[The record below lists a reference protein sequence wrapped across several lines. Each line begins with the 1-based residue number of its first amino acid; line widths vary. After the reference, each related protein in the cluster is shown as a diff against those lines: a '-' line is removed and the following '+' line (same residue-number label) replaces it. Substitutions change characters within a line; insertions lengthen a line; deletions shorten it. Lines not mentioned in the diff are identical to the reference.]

1 MTAGSLPE
9 EGGSTLSALPAGGH
23 NRPVAL
29 HSAAQRGILIED
41 LTGRDL
47 GQYHVLE
54 QLGVGGMAV
63 VYRAVQGSLGRDL
76 ALKVLSPA
84 LVHQEGFLQRFES
97 EARTLARLD
106 HPYILPIYDFS
117 TIAGYTFIVSP
128 LVRGGTLRAC
138 LAGRPM
144 QPQAA
149 IRYLTQV
156 ADALHHAHQVGVIHR
171 DLKPSNVLIHAD
183 GRCVLADFGLARGPD
198 SPSGLTIG
206 GFAMG
211 TPGYMSPEQALGS
224 ELTPRADIYSLA
236 VIAFEMLAGS
246 RPYQGGDPHKLV
258 MATVHEPVPSVRERN
273 PELSAQVQ
281 AVVEAGLAKD
291 PDRRPASAVEFV
303 HGLTSALMA
312 TITTSAPAPK
322 TALAGVGSPDLELPS
337 PPPSRS
343 PETPSATASN
353 PTVSTLEHM
362 GLRRPRAVGSRLMNS
377 FFADALHAAEHVAG
391 DHWMEMLAGAGLEAF
406 NFDSPPEDGELGAP
420 IEYLG
425 RLAEGLERIFGTQSP
440 DKLRQW
446 GHLVV
451 ELDLEQDRSAAA
463 ERRSLRLIPGQQRR
477 LGAVLKG
484 FVRRLDS
491 VRGGE
496 LHAWKQLDADQ
507 FWFVIYGNALV
518 AGRRKPDKA
527 CAFWTAAL
535 EARLRW
541 AGLANDWTVS
551 ELECGATNGGNDCVF
566 AVRSARAR

>member
-1 MTAGSLPE
+1 M
-9 EGGSTLSALPAGGH
+9 ALD
-23 NRPVAL
+23 
-29 HSAAQRGILIED
+29 SAAQRGTLIED

-47 GQYHVLE
+47 GQYHVLD

-76 ALKVLSPA
+76 ALKVLSPT
-84 LVHQEGFLQRFES
+84 LVHQEGFLQRFEL

-117 TIAGYTFIVSP
+117 TIDGYTFIVSP
-128 LVRGGTLRAC
+128 LVRGGTLRSY
-138 LAGRPM
+138 LTGQPM

-149 IRYLTQV
+149 VRYLTQV

-183 GRCVLADFGLARGPD
+183 GRCVLADFGLARSAD
-198 SPSGLTIG
+198 TPSGLTIG

-236 VIAFEMLAGS
+236 VIAFEMLTGG
-246 RPYQGGDPHKLV
+246 RPYQGNDPHKLV
-258 MATVHEPVPSVRERN
+258 MATVHEPIPSLRERN
-273 PELSAQVQ
+273 PELHPQVE

-291 PDRRPASAVEFV
+291 PDRRPATAVEFV
-303 HGLTSALMA
+303 HDLTSALMA
-312 TITTSAPAPK
+312 TITTSTPAPRA
-322 TALAGVGSPDLELPS
+322 ALAVGGSDLDLPS
-337 PPPSRS
+337 PPPSH
-343 PETPSATASN
+343 PSAHTAGVTPSN

-362 GLRRPRAVGSRLMNS
+362 GLRRPRAIGSRLMNS

-406 NFDSPPEDGELGAP
+406 SFDSPPENGELGTP

-425 RLAEGLERIFGTQSP
+425 RLAEGLDRIYGTQSP

-446 GHLVV
+446 GHLVL
-451 ELDLEQDRSAAA
+451 ELDLEQDRNAAA
-463 ERRSLRLIPGQQRR
+463 DRRALRLIPGQPRR

-484 FVRRLDS
+484 LARRLDT

-518 AGRRKPDKA
+518 AGRRKQDKA
-527 CAFWTAAL
+527 CGFWTAAL

-551 ELECGATNGGNDCVF
+551 ELECGATNGTSDCVF
-566 AVRSARAR
+566 AIRSAKAR